1 MAVIEVVD
9 RKVIKI
15 GNSLGVTLPQEML
28 KHLNLKHGD
37 EVKFSLEDDGSVSV
51 KKFTPIDEDFLEGF
65 KYAFENYDDALR
77 NLADR

>member
-1 MAVIEVVD
+1 MAVFEVE
-9 RKVIKI
+9 RKVTRI
-15 GNSLGVTLPQEML
+15 GNSLGVTLPQEVL
-28 KHLNLKHGD
+28 KHLEIKHGD
-37 EVKFSLEDDGSVSV
+37 EIKFKLEDNGNVSI

>member
-1 MAVIEVVD
+1 MAGIEVE
-9 RKVIKI
+9 RKVTKV
-15 GNSLGVTLPQEML
+15 GNSLGITLPQEVL
-28 KHLNLKHGD
+28 KHLKVKHGD
-37 EVKFSLEDDGSVSV
+37 VIKFNLDDNNNILI